1 MWPAGGQRN
10 RLDRQI
16 AGPCGCRHGLCVH
29 AVWILRGVD
38 AEKAAVL
45 TVCMLTGLLT
55 FVDAD

>member
-1 MWPAGGQRN
+1 M
-10 RLDRQI
+10 
-16 AGPCGCRHGLCVH
+16 
-29 AVWILRGVD
+29 WILRGVD